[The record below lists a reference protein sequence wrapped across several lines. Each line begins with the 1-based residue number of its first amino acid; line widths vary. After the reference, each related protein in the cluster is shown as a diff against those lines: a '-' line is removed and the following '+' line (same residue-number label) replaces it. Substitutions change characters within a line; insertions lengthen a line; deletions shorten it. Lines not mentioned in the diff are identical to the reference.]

1 METINKPEM
10 TMLATGESFKVFQV
24 IGMAG
29 MAMPLH
35 HSTGEAVVIVSEG
48 SAVLKIEEREH
59 LLQEGSAFIIPAKQN
74 HSLRLNTRFKALVV
88 MSQDSNIEF
97 IQLS

>member
-10 TMLATGESFKVFQV
+10 AQLTTGESFKIFQV
-24 IGMAG
+24 RGMAG
-29 MAMPLH
+29 MGMPLH

-48 SAVLKIEEREH
+48 SAVLKIGEKEH
-59 LLQEGSAFIIPAKQN
+59 LLQEGGAFIIPAKQN

-88 MSQDSNIEF
+88 MSRESNIEF
-97 IQLS
+97 VN